1 MTEHNNVNVEIAIDS
16 IYDITN
22 LDIIEAGSNAQML
35 ENASNTRNNN
45 STQNEVV
52 VEKKELEKKNSSDTL
67 ELKKEMELRAKE
79 DPDLAKLKKSDDIKE
94 EKTNFFRRIISK
106 IKLDPVLLI
115 AWFIALV
122 SSCFVYPDRK
132 YIDYIDWR
140 SLGIL
145 WALMVVVQGFKKNSV
160 FEKIGQ
166 FLLRRVTY
174 GWQLA
179 AVLIFMCFFGSML
192 ITNDVALI
200 TFVPFA
206 IMILKS
212 SCREDLMIPVVV
224 LQTVAANMG
233 SMLTPIGNPQNL
245 YLYGVTGMSLGDFIL
260 TMLPLSS
267 LTLVLLAFCIF
278 TLPKKTKKIVM
289 DEYYTVV
296 KGGSS
301 VQIIIYIVLFA
312 LALCTV
318 LRLIP
323 WYIVAGIIFIVVVI
337 MDYKIILRVD
347 YILLLTFIGFF
358 IFTGNIGRV
367 NKVRDVL
374 ENLIKNREFLISALT
389 SQFISNVPA
398 TLLLTG
404 FTNRYKSL
412 LQGVNVGGL
421 GTLIA
426 SMASLI
432 SYKAITNVYPH
443 TKGKYLRQFTIVNI
457 VFLVILCSF
466 WYLVYEVLF
475 RID

>member
-1 MTEHNNVNVEIAIDS
+1 MSEHKVNVEISIGAID
-16 IYDITN
+16 DMTN
-22 LDIIEAGSNAQML
+22 LDMVEAD
-35 ENASNTRNNN
+35 SNTQILDNAAEDKRNSSLNL
-45 STQNEVV
+45 EI
-52 VEKKELEKKNSSDTL
+52 EKKEMVKIDSDDDA
-67 ELKKEMELRAKE
+67 ELKKKMELRALE
-79 DPDLAKLKKSDDIKE
+79 DPDLAKIKKDDSKNG
-94 EKTNFFRRIISK
+94 KTNIFKRIYNK
-106 IKLDPVLLI
+106 IKSDPVLLI
-115 AWFIALV
+115 AWFIAII
-122 SSCFVYPDRK
+122 SSFFVYPDKK

-166 FLLRRVTY
+166 FLLKRVTY

-245 YLYGVTGMSLGDFIL
+245 YLYGVTGMSIGDFIL

-267 LTLVLLAFCIF
+267 LTLVLLALCIF

-301 VQIIIYIVLFA
+301 VQIIIYLILFA

-323 WYIVAGIIFIVVVI
+323 WYIVAGVILAVVVVI
-337 MDYKIILRVD
+337 DYKIILRVD
-347 YILLLTFIGFF
+347 YILLLTFVGFF

-367 NKVRDVL
+367 DKVREIL
-374 ENLIKNREFLISALT
+374 EDLIKNREFLISALT

-432 SYKAITNVYPH
+432 SYKAISNVYPH
-443 TKGKYLRQFTIVNI
+443 TKGKYLKQFTLVNI

-466 WYLVYEVLF
+466 WYLMYEVLF
-475 RID
+475 QIE